1 MYGSVYRIRPKAGK
15 EQEIIGLM
23 EEWERERRPKV
34 KGAVGGMMF
43 KLDNGGLMG
52 VAVFDSRE
60 SYRANAGDPEQD
72 AFYQRWRALMDADP
86 EWNDGEV
93 ISGWGSISP

>member
-52 VAVFDSRE
+52 VAVFDSKE
-60 SYRANAGDPEQD
+60 SYRANAADPEQD